1 MNGLCSD
8 LGRERCLE
16 RLLNSP
22 GNFTASKLAWV
33 RENEPDVFARTD
45 RFMLP
50 GDYILFKLSGE
61 RSTTCSGLSEQ
72 ILWDFVAD
80 GRADFVADYYGID
93 PGAFPRHCRRSAF
106 RRM

>member
-1 MNGLCSD
+1 MFLPAPTVLC
-8 LGRERCLE
+8 C
-16 RLLNSP
+16 
-22 GNFTASKLAWV
+22 
-33 RENEPDVFARTD
+33 
-45 RFMLP
+45 P

-93 PGAFPRHCRRSAF
+93 PRSIPEALPSIGIQAHVSAGAAAELGLEPGIRSLTGPETSPTTLF
-106 RRM
+106 H